1 MTKFSLINLPLSILL
16 LFFFVNSAMSE
27 TTPTQVIR
35 TSNNQILDIYK
46 SSPTVKNGILD
57 TIFSVMEEITDFK
70 TMADRASQDTCKQTT
85 TELCAQLKTEFIQL
99 LKLTATNKLGR
110 YRADRFEYLE
120 EEISNNQAV
129 VKTKAYFEEDEV
141 QLDYILE
148 RNANRWRVVNYI
160 ADEID
165 TIRNYQS
172 QFSRITKKKSVV
184 FLINRL
190 KKKNKQ
196 YLKERENQV
205 QSQS

>member
-1 MTKFSLINLPLSILL
+1 MTKSNLINLLFSIIF
-16 LFFFVNSAMSE
+16 LFVFENSAVSE

-46 SSPTVKNGILD
+46 SSPTVNNEILD
-57 TIFSVMEEITDFK
+57 TIFSVMEEITDFE
-70 TMADRASQDTCKQTT
+70 TMADRTAQATCEQTT

-110 YRADRFEYLE
+110 YRADRFEYLG

-148 RNANRWRVVNYI
+148 KDANRWRVVNYI
-160 ADEID
+160 ADDID

-190 KKKNKQ
+190 KKKNEQ
-196 YLKERENQV
+196 YLKERENQG

>member
-1 MTKFSLINLPLSILL
+1 
-16 LFFFVNSAMSE
+16 MSE